1 MNEAKGEDV
10 LTSEVNES
18 AHSNPKSYRNQVIE
32 QRQRVRRLVL
42 AGLLLAL
49 TLVFSFVESLL
60 PPPPLPVPA
69 HYGLANV
76 VVMYALFFVGTK
88 EAAAVSTLK
97 VVYSTMTRGILAG
110 WLSFGGTL
118 LSFIALYL
126 FKRLGN
132 ERISILLISVIS
144 AIAHS
149 VGQLIVSRMILND
162 LTIRLLLPPFVIL
175 AVVSGVV
182 TALLLRLIVP
192 ALKSLGRTLL

>member
-1 MNEAKGEDV
+1 MNEAKGEDA
-10 LTSEVNES
+10 LTPEVNEG
-18 AHSNPKSYRNQVIE
+18 AHSNPKTYRNQVIE

-49 TLVFSFVESLL
+49 TLVFAFVESLL

-97 VVYSTMTRGILAG
+97 VVYATMTRGILAG

-118 LSFIALYL
+118 LSFLALYL
-126 FKRLGN
+126 FKKLGN

-144 AIAHS
+144 AISHS
-149 VGQLIVSRMILND
+149 VGQLVVSRMILND

>member
-1 MNEAKGEDV
+1 MDLETQKN
-10 LTSEVNES
+10 SQI
-18 AHSNPKSYRNQVIE
+18 NPHTNPHTYRNQVIE

-42 AGLLLAL
+42 TGLLLAL
-49 TLVFSFVESLL
+49 TLVFSFVESML

-76 VVMYALFFVGTK
+76 VLMYALFFVGTK
-88 EAAAVSTLK
+88 EASAVGGLK
-97 VVYSTMTRGILAG
+97 VVYAVMTRGLLAG

-118 LSFIALYL
+118 LSLIVLII
-126 FKRLGN
+126 FKKIGKGRV
-132 ERISILLISVIS
+132 SILLISVLS

-149 VGQLIVSRMILND
+149 AGQLVVSRIILNQ
-162 LTIRLLLPPFVIL
+162 LTIRLLLPPFIIL

-192 ALKSLGRTLL
+192 ALKSLRRSLS